1 MFDERRWSEAAGDV
15 DSAVQLLGIDPPAA
29 VLDLCCGS
37 GRHVLEL
44 ARRGYEVTGVDAT
57 GPFLLEAEGLAN
69 AEGLEVGLVHE
80 DMRRFRRERS
90 FDAVLNMA
98 TSFGYFEDPADDRL
112 VLENIRSSLR
122 SGGALLM
129 ELQGKEVVCR
139 TLAKPEWREEND
151 IFLLTEQR
159 VRESWG
165 WVDNRLV
172 VLTDGGKQEFV
183 LSHRLYSAVE
193 LSTALAE
200 TGFDPIGIFGNLSG
214 KPYDEEATSL
224 VVVARA
230 P

>member
-1 MFDERRWSEAAGDV
+1 MFDERRWSEAAGEV
-15 DSAVQLLGIDPPAA
+15 DSAVRLLGIDPPAA
-29 VLDLCCGS
+29 VLDLCCGP

-57 GPFLLEAEGLAN
+57 GPFLLEAEGLSN
-69 AEGLEVGLVHE
+69 AEGLEVELVHE
-80 DMRRFRRERS
+80 DMRRFSRDGG
-90 FDAVLNMA
+90 FDAVLSMA

-129 ELQGKEVVCR
+129 ELMGKEVVCR

-151 IFLLTEQR
+151 VFLLTEQR

-172 VLTDGGKQEFV
+172 VLTDGGRQELV
-183 LSHRLYSAVE
+183 LSHRLYSAAE
-193 LSTALAE
+193 LSAALAE
-200 TGFDPIGIFGNLSG
+200 TGFDAVGIFGGLSG
-214 KPYDEEATSL
+214 RPYDEEATSL